1 MHDLARIAAAL
12 RASRAEWDA
21 AVAAAARELDFL
33 SPITHHDPTE
43 VEGDSRRIE
52 INCV

>member
-33 SPITHHDPTE
+33 SPTHHDPTE

-52 INCV
+52 MNCV